1 MSHFSPATTG
11 FLRGLA
17 ANNNREWFLAHRA
30 EYESEVK
37 APLTALVEALAL
49 AFAAHDI
56 PMTGSGKTSLFRI
69 NRDLRFAADKS
80 PYKTNAGAILSRDG
94 TRKARGILYI
104 HITPMDGLMAM
115 GFYSPEPSDLHS
127 LRQAMLADPR
137 AWAGIE
143 AGLARAGHALSREE
157 ALARLP
163 KGFDPPP
170 DRADLAE
177 ALKLR
182 HLVIRQ
188 PLTLEAMYEPALV
201 ERILAFAPVG
211 LPLLE
216 WGWRALHGV
225 RPPARG

>member
-1 MSHFSPATTG
+1 MSHFSPATTD

-17 ANNNREWFLAHRA
+17 ANNNREWFLAHKA

-37 APLTALVEALAL
+37 APLAALVEALAL

-56 PMTGSGKTSLFRI
+56 PLTGSGKTSLFRI
-69 NRDLRFAADKS
+69 NRDVRFAHDKS

-104 HITPMDGLMAM
+104 HITPTDGLMAM
-115 GFYSPEPSDLHS
+115 GFYSPEPADLHS
-127 LRQAMLADPR
+127 LRQAIVAQPKV
-137 AWAGIE
+137 WAGIE
-143 AGLARAGHALSREE
+143 AGLAGAGHPLPREE
-157 ALARLP
+157 ALSRLP
-163 KGFDPPP
+163 KAFDAAP
-170 DRADLAE
+170 AALAE

-182 HLVIRQ
+182 HLIIRQ
-188 PLTLEAMYEPALV
+188 PLTLAEMYEPALV
-201 ERILAFAPVG
+201 ERVLGFARTG

-216 WGWRALHGV
+216 WGWRALHGA